1 VGGAVPPA
9 ASRLGRL
16 LGRGLAGNRDFVRL
30 WATEAVSRVGTQV
43 SFVAIPLTAV
53 FTLHAH
59 AGELG
64 LIGAAQ
70 FAPALLVTPLA
81 GLWSDTHRR
90 RPVLLA
96 ANWGRAVALGS
107 IPLLYELGWLRI
119 ELLAVAA
126 FVTGAFT
133 AAFDVA
139 YLSYVPLLVA
149 PEELTDANAAL
160 QASYSGAQVVGPGLG
175 GLLVQALGA
184 PVAVLADA
192 LSYAVAALG
201 LHRIE
206 RREPARPRA
215 EPEPVRARLAAGLR
229 ATFGDRYLAPLA
241 LESAWFNLFE
251 QVILTL
257 YPLYATRTLG
267 LSAGV
272 LGATL
277 SVGSLGALAGSL
289 AARRLGDR
297 LGLGRASV
305 LAVALSSAAPAL
317 ILLAGHGVAAAA
329 PFLLL
334 AFAAY
339 GFGLTVFNVHATTF
353 RQRAVPDELLGRI
366 TASWRLVSYGTIPLG
381 SVLAGGLGATVGV
394 RATIATACVA
404 LVAGAVVFALSPVAR
419 LRAGAVVSQS

>member
-1 VGGAVPPA
+1 MGGAVPPA
-9 ASRLGRL
+9 ASRVGRL
-16 LGRGLAGNRDFVRL
+16 LGRGLARNSDFVRL
-30 WATEAVSRVGTQV
+30 WATDAVSRVGTQV

-59 AGELG
+59 AGALG

-70 FAPALLVTPLA
+70 FAPVLVVTPLA
-81 GLWSDTHRR
+81 GLWCDAHRR
-90 RPVLLA
+90 RPVMLA
-96 ANWGRAVALGS
+96 ANWGRALALGS

-119 ELLAVAA
+119 AVLAAAA

-139 YLSYVPLLVA
+139 YLSYVPSLVP

-175 GLLVQALGA
+175 GVLVQALGA

-192 LSYAVAALG
+192 VSYVVAALG

-206 RREPARPRA
+206 EPEAVRPRA
-215 EPEPVRARLAAGLR
+215 APEPVRTRLAAGLR

-251 QVILTL
+251 QAVLTL
-257 YPLYATRTLG
+257 YPLYATRTLR

-272 LGATL
+272 LGITL
-277 SVGSLGALAGSL
+277 SVGSLGAVAGSL
-289 AARRLGDR
+289 AARRLADR
-297 LGLGRASV
+297 LGLGRAST
-305 LAVALSSAAPAL
+305 LAVALSSGAPAL
-317 ILLAGHGVAAAA
+317 ILLAGHGVGAAT
-329 PFLLL
+329 PFLLV
-334 AFAAY
+334 AFATY

-353 RQRAVPDELLGRI
+353 RQQAAPDELLGRI

-381 SVLAGGLGATVGV
+381 SVLAGALGATVGV
-394 RATIATACVA
+394 RTTIAISCVA
-404 LVAGAVVFALSPVAR
+404 LAAGAVVFALTPVAR
-419 LRAGAVVSQS
+419 LRAAPVA